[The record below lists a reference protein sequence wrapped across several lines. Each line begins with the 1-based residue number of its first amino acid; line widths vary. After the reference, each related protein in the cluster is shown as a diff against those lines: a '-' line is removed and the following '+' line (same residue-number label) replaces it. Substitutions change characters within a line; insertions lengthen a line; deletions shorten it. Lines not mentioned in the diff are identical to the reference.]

1 MNKLWIYLK
10 PLHELGKEDYY
21 LSSGGIRG
29 GDIGYAYGKRYGDVL
44 PPSFSHIQFIFP
56 GEIDRY
62 PRFANIN
69 WGWYGIES
77 EVVPFLITRI

>member
-44 PPSFSHIQFIFP
+44 PTSHIKFIFP
-56 GEIDRY
+56 EEIERH
-62 PRFANIN
+62 PQFANIDR
-69 WGWYGIES
+69 GWYGIES